1 MKKFRGFVHGKW
13 VAAMEVLQTV
23 LPAVAAA
30 GGTTTF
36 EIGEIPTSE
45 SEGAFNLESIKVTAP
60 SLVTGATA
68 TAGTFNVRQLRA
80 GSVITA
86 VVGTLAL
93 VTGVNLPAETPVV
106 IPITAVVR
114 WLPGDILDVQYVQI
128 STGTALP
135 VGTKI
140 EAEID

>member
-1 MKKFRGFVHGKW
+1 M
-13 VAAMEVLQTV
+13 AMEVLQTT

-36 EIGEIPTSE
+36 LLGEVPTKE
-45 SEGAFNLESIKVTAP
+45 AEGAFNLEKVSVTAP

-93 VTGVNLPAETPVV
+93 ITGVNLAAEVEVT
-106 IPITAVVR
+106 IPITTVPTLLA
-114 WLPGDILDVQYVQI
+114 GDLIDVQYVQI
-128 STGTALP
+128 STGLALP
-135 VGTKI
+135 VGTQLK
-140 EAEID
+140 AEID